1 MNIRPYRKAGIV
13 LLLAMASVW
22 STPGVGLAAPDGEL
36 LIIANPEI
44 DSNSIEHRDLQ
55 RIYLG
60 KKTQWQDDTTIV
72 PVMLKSGPI
81 HEGFIEDFL
90 DRSVQRFATYWR
102 QMVFTGKGVPPR
114 SFEDESELVDFV
126 ARTPGSLG
134 FASTSADVGGVKILT
149 LD

>member
-1 MNIRPYRKAGIV
+1 MNIKPYRKAGIA
-13 LLLAMASVW
+13 LLLIMASAGGD
-22 STPGVGLAAPDGEL
+22 PGTGLAAPDGQL
-36 LIIANPEI
+36 LIIANPGISSTSI
-44 DSNSIEHRDLQ
+44 DYKDLQ

-60 KKTQWQDDTTIV
+60 KKTQWKDDISIV
-72 PVMLKSGPI
+72 PVMLKSGPL
-81 HEGFIEDFL
+81 HDGFIEDFL

-134 FASTSADVGGVKILT
+134 FASTSADVGDVKILT

>member
-1 MNIRPYRKAGIV
+1 M
-13 LLLAMASVW
+13 
-22 STPGVGLAAPDGEL
+22 
-36 LIIANPEI
+36 IIANPGI
-44 DSNSIEHRDLQ
+44 SSNSIDYKDLQ

-60 KKTQWQDDTTIV
+60 KKTQWKDDISIV
-72 PVMLKSGPI
+72 PVMLKSGPL
-81 HEGFIEDFL
+81 HDGFIEDFL

-134 FASTSADVGGVKILT
+134 FASTSADVGDVKILT